1 MRRKALAI
9 SLAFIVI
16 QVKAES
22 AYLGAALTKVN
33 ACYYRVKL
41 DHKGSETLKVCA
53 EADAFLKKNIS
64 NIGRDSK
71 GDDWTKADEEN
82 LKKLSSRDKQN
93 RLTLG
98 TYRPAASR
106 SDMKELG
113 LVAIYSRFC
122 NKAIKASRSDAIS
135 DKHCKSFVE
144 EYSKNYNAILE
155 KKDSKEGFTEVD
167 NENWIK
173 VTQTNDT
180 IKSLK

>member
-1 MRRKALAI
+1 MLHKALAI

-16 QVKAES
+16 QVKADS

-53 EADAFLKKNIS
+53 EADYFLKKNIS
-64 NIGRDSK
+64 NIIRNSK
-71 GDDWTKADEEN
+71 GNNWTKADEEN

-98 TYRPAASR
+98 TYKPVASKN
-106 SDMKELG
+106 DMKELS

-122 NKAIKASRSDAIS
+122 NKTIKASGSDAIS
-135 DKHCKSFVE
+135 DKNCKSFAK
-144 EYSKNYNAILE
+144 EYSKNYNAIVE

-173 VTQTNDT
+173 VTKTNDT
-180 IKSLK
+180 LKSLK

>member
-1 MRRKALAI
+1 MVYKVLAI
-9 SLAFIVI
+9 SLAFTVV
-16 QVKAES
+16 QVKADS

-33 ACYYRVKL
+33 SCYYQVKV
-41 DHKGSETLKVCA
+41 DHKGSEALKVCA

-64 NIGRDSK
+64 NIDRDSK

-98 TYRPAASR
+98 TYKPISSR
-106 SDMKELG
+106 NDMKELG

-122 NKAIKASRSDAIS
+122 NKAIKASRDDAIS
-135 DKHCKSFVE
+135 NKHCKSFVK
-144 EYSKNYNAILE
+144 EYSKNYNAIVE
-155 KKDSKEGFTEVD
+155 RKDSSEGFTEVD
-167 NENWIK
+167 NENWVK
-173 VTQTNDT
+173 VTKTNNA